1 MEFKERLRD
10 LRLKKHMKSK
20 EVAQLAGVSDH
31 TYISYENRGSQPPYD
46 VLIKLSKVFGVTTD
60 FLLGVEQDVYQPIT
74 ESGFAVTDVF
84 VENGHR
90 YLRVES
96 PQIEVDESTQP
107 EYYIL
112 TQGQAIAIC
121 ETFNTIKRN
130 VCNMESMRKAL
141 SAFLVENFSREVE
154 K

>member
-20 EVAQLAGVSDH
+20 DIAKLVGVSDH

-60 FLLGVEQDVYQPIT
+60 FLLGVEQDVYRPII
-74 ESGFAVTDVF
+74 ESGFAITDICA
-84 VENGHR
+84 ENGHR
-90 YLRVES
+90 CLRVEN
-96 PQIEVDESTQP
+96 PQTEIDEITP
-107 EYYIL
+107 AEYYIL
-112 TQGQAIAIC
+112 TQDQATAIC
-121 ETFNTIKRN
+121 EAFNVIKRN

-141 SAFLVENFSREVE
+141 SAFGRWKND
-154 K
+154 

>member
-60 FLLGVEQDVYQPIT
+60 FLLGVDQDVYGPII
-74 ESGFAVTDVF
+74 ESGFAITDIF

-90 YLRVES
+90 YLRVEN
-96 PQIEVDESTQP
+96 PQIEVGESTPP
-107 EYYIL
+107 EEYIL
-112 TQGQAIAIC
+112 TQGQAMAIC
-121 ETFNTIKRN
+121 EAFNAIKRN

-141 SAFLVENFSREVE
+141 SAFLIDDFEVLD
-154 K
+154 